1 MKLKVA
7 QPQQQQQQKSL
18 IYTFSVINTKYPD
31 EG

>member
-7 QPQQQQQQKSL
+7 QQQQQQQKSL

>member
-1 MKLKVA
+1 MKLKA
-7 QPQQQQQQKSL
+7 AQQQQQQSL